1 MSFPNKIN
9 SVCGALDSLGKKKFG
24 DLPKQIAKTKFLL
37 QDLQR
42 SVQTAETIEATRRAE
57 ADLDTLL
64 EQEEVFWS
72 QRSRAM
78 IGYSQV
84 YEFYPVIKFIDPQGL
99 WLFKFKFSFRVS

>member
-42 SVQTAETIEATRRAE
+42 SVQAAETIEATRRAE
-57 ADLDTLL
+57 ADMDTLF
-64 EQEEVFWS
+64 EQEEVFWNH
-72 QRSRAM
+72 RSKATWLQHGDKNTS
-78 IGYSQV
+78 I
-84 YEFYPVIKFIDPQGL
+84 FPQESISAPPKKPHRGNHGRC
-99 WLFKFKFSFRVS
+99 W